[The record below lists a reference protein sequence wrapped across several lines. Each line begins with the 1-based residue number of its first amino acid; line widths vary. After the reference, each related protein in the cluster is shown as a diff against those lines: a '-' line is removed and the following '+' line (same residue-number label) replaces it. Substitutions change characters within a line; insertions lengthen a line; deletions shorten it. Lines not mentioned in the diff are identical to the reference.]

1 MKLNRILPAL
11 AMGSLLV
18 ASCDESKMEWETRD
32 PASQITTAEIPLAMA
47 EKISRYKALN
57 EYAEMKLGIGID
69 LTLYMEDEVYANIVN
84 ENFDEITIGY
94 HMKHGPMVTSK
105 GDINFNSV
113 DEMIAKLKENGLGV
127 YGHTLVWHQNQN
139 ASYLNGLIAPTII
152 PGPAGSS
159 AIDISGLEDGTFTGW
174 ERSNPGAGI
183 TIVDGAGLTSTS
195 KAIKLISS
203 ATSSA
208 AYNLQIKTPSTAV
221 VKEHNYELSFWIKSE
236 QPGKGRIS
244 FAGLEN
250 NYPYK
255 DWYAT
260 GGSWTEAFETT
271 STWQQVKISLKPED
285 FKEANITMNFDLG
298 YLPDVTYYIDVPTI
312 SLVDKDGAP
321 IVINLIGNG
330 NFEGGNLDGWGGW
343 GNESTRAISAEGE
356 GYGNKGYSMV
366 LTNPTAAN
374 NYSAQQVYTLSEALT
389 LDQEYTCTFWVKAT
403 TAAKLQVQIQNA
415 DYNGDYYGG
424 IDVGTTWIQIEKT
437 IKPSK
442 DDRTKFI
449 FDFGETACTFYIDD
463 IVLAKKES
471 AAASPKLKAATA
483 NTIIEKTAEEKTQ
496 LIGAAMESWI
506 KGMMEHYKG
515 DVKAW
520 DVVNEPIGD
529 NAVLRDGNVSEPA
542 SDEFYWV
549 KYLGKDYAVTAFKLA
564 RQYGNAEDVLFINDY
579 NLEHNID
586 KCKALIEYV
595 TYIEEKGAK
604 VDGIGTQMHININTN
619 KENIKEMFTLL
630 AATGKQVRI
639 TELDVQ
645 VQTDAPSADHYQKQA
660 EMYQFVVDQYKAL
673 VPAAQQFG
681 ITVWGVSDNEKEHEH
696 WIPDDAPNLWDAKY
710 ERKMAYKYF
719 ADGLAGKDVSADF
732 SGELE
737 YDE

>member
-152 PGPAGSS
+152 PGPAGSNLLENGDFDGNITGWGSWGGAKEVVEYSTEEKVSGTGSLKAVTKANAVNLWDLEIECSSVPVIEGHRYQITFFIKSDKAGNVRLAFKKMNQEYPSINGKETVATNS
-159 AIDISGLEDGTFTGW
+159 AWQQVTYDATTLEKDLMPAAGETTMQFRFDVGKDPSVTYYIDNVVMVDLDAAPTVVNMLANGTFETDMTGW
-174 ERSNPGAGI
+174 SAKNGGPESFVRSESPDVFNGTGAMKVI
-183 TIVDGAGLTSTS
+183 
-195 KAIKLISS
+195 
-203 ATSSA
+203 SA
-208 AYNLQIKTPSTAV
+208 AAKDYWSVQIYSAFTETLAAGDYK
-221 VKEHNYELSFWIKSE
+221 LSFWIKSE
-236 QPGKGRIS
+236 GE
-244 FAGLEN
+244 GLMRCSTTGTAKYQGDQTTN
-250 NYPYK
+250 
-255 DWYAT
+255 AT
-260 GGSWTEAFETT
+260 WKQVEWTFT
-271 STWQQVKISLKPED
+271 SD
-285 FKEANITMNFDLG
+285 GNITGLNFDMG
-298 YLPDVTYYIDVPTI
+298 
-312 SLVDKDGAP
+312 
-321 IVINLIGNG
+321 
-330 NFEGGNLDGWGGW
+330 
-343 GNESTRAISAEGE
+343 
-356 GYGNKGYSMV
+356 
-366 LTNPTAAN
+366 
-374 NYSAQQVYTLSEALT
+374 
-389 LDQEYTCTFWVKAT
+389 
-403 TAAKLQVQIQNA
+403 
-415 DYNGDYYGG
+415 
-424 IDVGTTWIQIEKT
+424 KT
-437 IKPSK
+437 IA
-442 DDRTKFI
+442 TY
-449 FDFGETACTFYIDD
+449 YIDD
-463 IVLAKKES
+463 IVVSPVA

-529 NAVLRDGNVSEPA
+529 NAELRDGNVSEPA

-564 RQYGNAEDVLFINDY
+564 RQYGNADDVLFINDY